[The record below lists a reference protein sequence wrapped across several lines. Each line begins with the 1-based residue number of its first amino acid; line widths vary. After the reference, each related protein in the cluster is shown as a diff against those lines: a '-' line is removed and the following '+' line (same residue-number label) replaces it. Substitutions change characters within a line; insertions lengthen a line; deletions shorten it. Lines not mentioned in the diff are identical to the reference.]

1 MMIKRTSKVDQIKVN
16 VVELSANIQ
25 IGDTQDID
33 AFSRTIAVQ
42 KEEEIFYGDEHSFN
56 QYSLFSEP
64 MILPPI
70 TETVYSKTVNENGY
84 IHVNSINVL
93 GISAASVLQIGN
105 VNYIYLENRRK
116 HIRHLN
122 RRSKATV

>member
-1 MMIKRTSKVDQIKVN
+1 MIRRTSKVDFLKVN

-42 KEEEIFYGDEHSFN
+42 KEEEIFYGDEHFFN

-64 MILPPI
+64 LILPPI
-70 TETVYSKTVNENGY
+70 TETVFLKTINENSY
-84 IHVNSINVL
+84 IQVNTINVL
-93 GISAASVLQIGN
+93 GMSAASVLQIGN
-105 VNYIYLENRRK
+105 VNYIFLENRRK

-122 RRSKATV
+122 RIAEA

>member
-1 MMIKRTSKVDQIKVN
+1 MIRRTSKVDFLKVN

-33 AFSRTIAVQ
+33 ALSRTIAVQ

-64 MILPPI
+64 LILPPI
-70 TETVYSKTVNENGY
+70 TETVFLKTINENSY
-84 IHVNSINVL
+84 IQVNTINVL
-93 GISAASVLQIGN
+93 GMSAASVLQIGN
-105 VNYIYLENRRK
+105 VNYIFLENRRK
-116 HIRHLN
+116 HIRHLKQN
-122 RRSKATV
+122 SGSVV